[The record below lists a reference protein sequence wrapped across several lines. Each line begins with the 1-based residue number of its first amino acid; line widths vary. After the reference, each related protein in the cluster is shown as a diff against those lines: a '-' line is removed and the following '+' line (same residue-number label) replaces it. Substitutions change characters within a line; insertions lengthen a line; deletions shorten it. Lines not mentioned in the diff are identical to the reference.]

1 MVKFGKQVVKHR
13 VAILIASILLLIP
26 SVFGYLHTR
35 VNYDILTY
43 LPEDIETMQ
52 GQNIMVDDFGTGAFS
67 MFMVDGMKE
76 KEVAALKDKIEKVDH
91 VSNVLWYDSL
101 ADISVPMEMLPDDIY
116 EVFNS
121 EKGTMMAIFFDDTT
135 SSDETLDA
143 VKEIRKLS
151 GKQCFLS
158 GMSAVVED
166 TKELSE
172 KETPIYVL
180 IAVLLSTL
188 VLAVTME
195 SAFVPILFLLSI
207 GMAIVYNRD
216 QCVHGIRFRM

>member
-195 SAFVPILFLLSI
+195 SAFVTILFLLSI
-207 GMAIVYNRD
+207 VMAIVYNLGYN
-216 QCVHGIRFRM
+216 VFM

>member
-116 EVFNS
+116 EVFNT
-121 EKGTMMAIFFDDTT
+121 ENGTMMAIFFDDTT

-172 KETPIYVL
+172 KETPIYVC
-180 IAVLLSTL
+180 LLYTSP
-188 VLAVTME
+188 
-195 SAFVPILFLLSI
+195 SP
-207 GMAIVYNRD
+207 RD
-216 QCVHGIRFRM
+216 TR

>member
-121 EKGTMMAIFFDDTT
+121 EKGTMMAIFFDD
-135 SSDETLDA
+135 
-143 VKEIRKLS
+143 II
-151 GKQCFLS
+151 
-158 GMSAVVED
+158 
-166 TKELSE
+166 
-172 KETPIYVL
+172 PH
-180 IAVLLSTL
+180 IAFCTHSCI
-188 VLAVTME
+188 
-195 SAFVPILFLLSI
+195 S
-207 GMAIVYNRD
+207 
-216 QCVHGIRFRM
+216 

>member
-76 KEVAALKDKIEKVDH
+76 KEVAALKDKIEK
-91 VSNVLWYDSL
+91 SIMYQT
-101 ADISVPMEMLPDDIY
+101 Y
-116 EVFNS
+116 F
-121 EKGTMMAIFFDDTT
+121 GTIHWQTFRYRWRCFRMIFMKC
-135 SSDETLDA
+135 L
-143 VKEIRKLS
+143 IRKRE
-151 GKQCFLS
+151 Q
-158 GMSAVVED
+158 
-166 TKELSE
+166 
-172 KETPIYVL
+172 
-180 IAVLLSTL
+180 
-188 VLAVTME
+188 
-195 SAFVPILFLLSI
+195 
-207 GMAIVYNRD
+207 
-216 QCVHGIRFRM
+216 

>member
-1 MVKFGKQVVKHR
+1 
-13 VAILIASILLLIP
+13 
-26 SVFGYLHTR
+26 
-35 VNYDILTY
+35 
-43 LPEDIETMQ
+43 
-52 GQNIMVDDFGTGAFS
+52 MVDDFGTGAFS

-121 EKGTMMAIFFDDTT
+121 ENGTMMAIFFDDTT

-151 GKQCFLS
+151 GKQCFLTVS
-158 GMSAVVED
+158 YTHLD
-166 TKELSE
+166 
-172 KETPIYVL
+172 
-180 IAVLLSTL
+180 
-188 VLAVTME
+188 
-195 SAFVPILFLLSI
+195 
-207 GMAIVYNRD
+207 VYKRQIMD
-216 QCVHGIRFRM
+216 R